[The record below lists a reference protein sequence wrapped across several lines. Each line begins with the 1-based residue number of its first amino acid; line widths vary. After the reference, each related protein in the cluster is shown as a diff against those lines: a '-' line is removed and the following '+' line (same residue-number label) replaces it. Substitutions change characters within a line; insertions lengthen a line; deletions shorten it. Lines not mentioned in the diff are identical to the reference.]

1 MQISKSNVLLLLN
14 NVLMKKILLICLMIL
29 TAVIEVS
36 AQYQV
41 SILNSTK
48 DAVSMR
54 CVGYGI
60 KATIASM
67 DAELSAIKTLLFV
80 GAQNTQHSMPL
91 VQEDKAAFE
100 NKYRKFFDAF
110 YSKEYQNFVESSI
123 IVTPYG
129 KNALKQKCITLDV
142 CIRVNQLRTYLE
154 NNGIIR
160 RFGL

>member
-1 MQISKSNVLLLLN
+1 
-14 NVLMKKILLICLMIL
+14 MKKILIICLIML
-29 TAVIEVS
+29 TAILEVS

-41 SILNSTK
+41 SVLNATK

-54 CVGYGI
+54 CVGYGK

-80 GAQNTQHSMPL
+80 GTQKTQHSMPL
-91 VQEDKAAFE
+91 VQEDKAVVE
-100 NKYRKFFDAF
+100 NKYKKF
-110 YSKEYQNFVESSI
+110 FVESSI

-160 RFGL
+160 KFGL

>member
-1 MQISKSNVLLLLN
+1 M
-14 NVLMKKILLICLMIL
+14 L
-29 TAVIEVS
+29 TAILEIS

-41 SILNSTK
+41 SVLNATK

-54 CVGYGI
+54 CVGYGK
-60 KATIASM
+60 KATIASI
-67 DAELSAIKTLLFV
+67 DAELSAIKTLLFA
-80 GAQNTQHSMPL
+80 GAQNTQYSMPL
-91 VQEDKAAFE
+91 IREDKTVVE
-100 NKYRKFFDAF
+100 NKYKKFFDTF
-110 YSKEYQNFVESSI
+110 YGKEYQNFIESSI

-160 RFGL
+160 KFGL

>member
-1 MQISKSNVLLLLN
+1 
-14 NVLMKKILLICLMIL
+14 
-29 TAVIEVS
+29 
-36 AQYQV
+36 
-41 SILNSTK
+41 
-48 DAVSMR
+48 MR
-54 CVGYGI
+54 SVGYGK

-80 GAQNTQHSMPL
+80 GTQKTQHSMRL
-91 VQEDKAAFE
+91 VQEDKAVVE
-100 NKYRKFFDAF
+100 NKYKKFFDAF

-160 RFGL
+160 KFGL

>member
-1 MQISKSNVLLLLN
+1 
-14 NVLMKKILLICLMIL
+14 MKKILIICLIML
-29 TAVIEVS
+29 TAILEVS

-41 SILNSTK
+41 SVLNATK

-54 CVGYGI
+54 CVGYGK

-80 GAQNTQHSMPL
+80 GTQKTQHSMPL
-91 VQEDKAAFE
+91 VPEDKAVVE
-100 NKYRKFFDAF
+100 NKYKKFFDAF

-160 RFGL
+160 KFGL

>member
-1 MQISKSNVLLLLN
+1 
-14 NVLMKKILLICLMIL
+14 MKKILIICLIVL
-29 TAVIEVS
+29 TAILEVS

-41 SILNSTK
+41 SVLNATK

-54 CVGYGI
+54 CVGYGK
-60 KATIASM
+60 KAAIASM
-67 DAELSAIKTLLFV
+67 DAELSAIRTLLFA

-91 VQEDKAAFE
+91 VQEAIVE
-100 NKYRKFFDAF
+100 NKYRKFFDTF

-160 RFGL
+160 KFGL

>member
-1 MQISKSNVLLLLN
+1 
-14 NVLMKKILLICLMIL
+14 MKKILIICLIVL
-29 TAVIEVS
+29 TAILEVS

-41 SILNSTK
+41 SVLNATK

-54 CVGYGI
+54 CVGYGK
-60 KATIASM
+60 KAAIAST
-67 DAELSAIKTLLFV
+67 DAELSAIRTLLFAGV
-80 GAQNTQHSMPL
+80 QNTQHSMPL
-91 VQEDKAAFE
+91 VQEDKAIVE
-100 NKYRKFFDAF
+100 NKYRKFFDTF

-160 RFGL
+160 KFGL

>member
-1 MQISKSNVLLLLN
+1 MLAAML
-14 NVLMKKILLICLMIL
+14 
-29 TAVIEVS
+29 EVS

-41 SILNSTK
+41 SVLNATK
-48 DAVSMR
+48 DAISMR
-54 CVGYGI
+54 CVGYGK
-60 KATIASM
+60 KAAIASM
-67 DAELSAIKTLLFV
+67 DAELSAIRTLLFV

-91 VQEDKAAFE
+91 IQEDKATIEGKFRE
-100 NKYRKFFDAF
+100 FFDAL

-154 NNGIIR
+154 NNGVIR
-160 RFGL
+160 KFGL

>member
-1 MQISKSNVLLLLN
+1 
-14 NVLMKKILLICLMIL
+14 MKKILLICLMIL

-54 CVGYGI
+54 CVGYGK

-154 NNGIIR
+154 NNAIIR

>member
-1 MQISKSNVLLLLN
+1 
-14 NVLMKKILLICLMIL
+14 MIL

-54 CVGYGI
+54 CVGYGK

>member
-1 MQISKSNVLLLLN
+1 
-14 NVLMKKILLICLMIL
+14 MKKILIICLIIL
-29 TAVIEVS
+29 TAILEVS

-41 SILNSTK
+41 SVLNATK

-54 CVGYGI
+54 CVGYGK

-80 GAQNTQHSMPL
+80 GTQNTQHSMPL
-91 VQEDKAAFE
+91 VQEDKAVVE
-100 NKYRKFFDAF
+100 NKYKKFFDAF

-129 KNALKQKCITLDV
+129 KNALKRKCITLDV

-160 RFGL
+160 KFGL

>member
-1 MQISKSNVLLLLN
+1 
-14 NVLMKKILLICLMIL
+14 MIL

-54 CVGYGI
+54 CVGYGK

-129 KNALKQKCITLDV
+129 KNALKQKKM
-142 CIRVNQLRTYLE
+142 RP
-154 NNGIIR
+154 
-160 RFGL
+160 

>member
-1 MQISKSNVLLLLN
+1 
-14 NVLMKKILLICLMIL
+14 MKKILIICLIVL
-29 TAVIEVS
+29 TAILEVS

-41 SILNSTK
+41 SVLNATK

-54 CVGYGI
+54 CVGYGK
-60 KATIASM
+60 KAAIASM
-67 DAELSAIKTLLFV
+67 DAELS
-80 GAQNTQHSMPL
+80 
-91 VQEDKAAFE
+91 VQEDKAIVE
-100 NKYRKFFDAF
+100 NKYRKFFDTF

-160 RFGL
+160 KFGL

>member
-1 MQISKSNVLLLLN
+1 M
-14 NVLMKKILLICLMIL
+14 L
-29 TAVIEVS
+29 TALLEVA

-41 SILNSTK
+41 SVLNATK

-54 CVGYGI
+54 CVGYGK

-80 GAQNTQHSMPL
+80 GAKNTQHSMPL
-91 VQEDKAAFE
+91 VQEDKTVVE
-100 NKYRKFFDAF
+100 NKFKKFFDVF
-110 YSKEYQNFVESSI
+110 YRKEYQSFVESSI
-123 IVTPYG
+123 IVTRYG

-142 CIRVNQLRTYLE
+142 RIRVNQLRTYLE

-160 RFGL
+160 KFGL

>member
-1 MQISKSNVLLLLN
+1 
-14 NVLMKKILLICLMIL
+14 MKKILIICLIVL
-29 TAVIEVS
+29 TAILEVS

-41 SILNSTK
+41 SVLTATK
-48 DAVSMR
+48 AAVSMR
-54 CVGYGI
+54 CVGYGK
-60 KATIASM
+60 KAAIASTE
-67 DAELSAIKTLLFV
+67 AELSAIRTLLFA

-91 VQEDKAAFE
+91 VQEDKAIVE
-100 NKYRKFFDAF
+100 NKYRKFFDTF
-110 YSKEYQNFVESSI
+110 YSKEYQNIVESSI

-160 RFGL
+160 KFGL

>member
-1 MQISKSNVLLLLN
+1 
-14 NVLMKKILLICLMIL
+14 
-29 TAVIEVS
+29 
-36 AQYQV
+36 
-41 SILNSTK
+41 
-48 DAVSMR
+48 MR
-54 CVGYGI
+54 CVGYGK

-91 VQEDKAAFE
+91 VQEDKAVVE
-100 NKYRKFFDAF
+100 HKYKKFFDAF
-110 YSKEYQNFVESSI
+110 YGKEYQNFVESSI

-142 CIRVNQLRTYLE
+142 CIRVNQLRAYLE

-160 RFGL
+160 KFGL

>member
-1 MQISKSNVLLLLN
+1 
-14 NVLMKKILLICLMIL
+14 MKKILLICLMIL

-54 CVGYGI
+54 CVGYG
-60 KATIASM
+60 KKVTIASM

>member
-1 MQISKSNVLLLLN
+1 
-14 NVLMKKILLICLMIL
+14 MIL

-54 CVGYGI
+54 CVGYGK

-80 GAQNTQHSMPL
+80 GAQNTQHNMPL

>member
-1 MQISKSNVLLLLN
+1 
-14 NVLMKKILLICLMIL
+14 MKKILIICLIVL
-29 TAVIEVS
+29 TAILEVS

-41 SILNSTK
+41 SVLNATK

-54 CVGYGI
+54 CVGYGK
-60 KATIASM
+60 KAAIAST
-67 DAELSAIKTLLFV
+67 DAELSAIRTLLFA
-80 GAQNTQHSMPL
+80 GAQNTQRSMPL
-91 VQEDKAAFE
+91 VQEDKAIVE
-100 NKYRKFFDAF
+100 NKYRKFFDTF

-160 RFGL
+160 KFGL